1 MRGALFL
8 VTGILILCLLL
19 LQGSFG
25 IGGYEHRQYPM
36 VEFMAGIRIPGD
48 FLERVDIFW
57 VAAVMFSMLFALGW
71 CVFLQSRTSGAD
83 R

>member
-1 MRGALFL
+1 M
-8 VTGILILCLLL
+8 TGILMLWLLL

-25 IGGYEHRQYPM
+25 IGGYEHRRYPM

-57 VAAVMFSMLFALGW
+57 VAAVMFSMLFALGG
-71 CVFLQSRTSGAD
+71 VFFYYH
-83 R
+83 

>member
-1 MRGALFL
+1 MFL

-25 IGGYEHRQYPM
+25 IGEYEHRQYPM

-48 FLERVDIFW
+48 FLERVDN
-57 VAAVMFSMLFALGW
+57 
-71 CVFLQSRTSGAD
+71 SG
-83 R
+83 RQ